1 MNQALTS
8 IVSNTSFQENE
19 SLNQFEVMDKLG
31 SPNKRKFNEV
41 YLIRNVTS
49 NQFLVLKKMVK
60 TDQNK
65 HLWGVLK
72 AESTFDFSKKGL
84 PKTILFIENE
94 QEIILIRNFQKGIQL
109 NEYWKQLKS
118 KNRLDFL
125 KQMIAA
131 LIPIF
136 DELAKKNIVHCDIK
150 PSNILVDD
158 SSEKL
163 DFSLID
169 FGMALDQN
177 NVEKRKTLFALGYS
191 APEII
196 LNRLHLA
203 NQSSDIFAFGISI
216 WQLYTGKLPLVHP
229 NPSVMT
235 NLQITYPL
243 PTHGQISKSLQKVLN
258 KMCHK
263 HSFKIP
269 PNLLEERVLDEYLAD
284 AINDRFQ
291 NLQNVFDEITNIQ
304 NRKILNLFTKK

>member
-8 IVSNTSFQENE
+8 IVSNSSFQEIE
-19 SLNQFEVMDKLG
+19 LLNHFEVVNKLG
-31 SPNKRKFNEV
+31 APNKRKFNEV
-41 YLIRNVTS
+41 YLIKNTTS
-49 NQFLVLKKMVK
+49 NEFMVLKKKVK

-84 PKTILFIENE
+84 PKTILFCENE
-94 QEIILIRNFQKGIQL
+94 QEIILIRSFQKGIPL

-118 KNRLDFL
+118 KNQLEFL
-125 KQMIAA
+125 KQMITA

-163 DFSLID
+163 EFSLID

-177 NVEKRKTLFALGYS
+177 NLEKRKTLFALGYS

-235 NLQITYPL
+235 NLQITHPL
-243 PTHGQISKSLQKVLN
+243 PTHGQIGRSLQKVLN

-269 PNLLEERVLDEYLAD
+269 PNLLEESILDEYLAN
-284 AINDRFQ
+284 AIDDRFQ
-291 NLQNVFDEITNIQ
+291 NLQSVLDEITKVQ
-304 NRKILNLFTKK
+304 ERKFLNLFTKK